1 MALCSQVHHYRRCGA
16 LIATVSQT
24 ACSRSDELR
33 LDVARSRVR
42 VEADYHSGGRE
53 GGQTSMCELLLPR
66 RFFHVNNLLWYR
78 FVGWDTAGTESFRSI
93 TRSYYRGAAGC
104 LLVYDVCSR
113 QSFLNARTWLKDV
126 RQHADPHLTCILVG
140 NKTDLCSDDAGPT
153 KRNREVTTEEA
164 ELWAKEEGLLFVET
178 SARSGENVELAFE
191 QATRDIL
198 MKIRNGV
205 FEDDRS
211 PGVKTSKPSGP
222 HLGIEESAKSGCCS

>member
-1 MALCSQVHHYRRCGA
+1 MVKLQCEYRF
-16 LIATVSQT
+16 VSSLSTQ
-24 ACSRSDELR
+24 ANSSL
-33 LDVARSRVR
+33 
-42 VEADYHSGGRE
+42 
-53 GGQTSMCELLLPR
+53 Q
-66 RFFHVNNLLWYR
+66 YR

-113 QSFLNARTWLKDV
+113 QSPSTHFILTISVLRRADLTFKGFLNARTWLRDV

-140 NKTDLCSDDAGPT
+140 NKTDLCSVDAGPA
-153 KRNREVTTEEA
+153 KRNREVPTEEA

-198 MKIRNGV
+198 IKIRNGV
-205 FEDDRS
+205 FDDDRVS
-211 PGVKTSKPSGP
+211 
-222 HLGIEESAKSGCCS
+222 

>member
-1 MALCSQVHHYRRCGA
+1 MSGVTWHYVLKFIITGDAAVGKSSLLVRLTDQRFLANPDPTLGVEFGSK
-16 LIATVSQT
+16 LITIQEEEKVVKLQ
-24 ACSRSDELR
+24 C
-33 LDVARSRVR
+33 
-42 VEADYHSGGRE
+42 
-53 GGQTSMCELLLPR
+53 
-66 RFFHVNNLLWYR
+66 
-78 FVGWDTAGTESFRSI
+78 WDTAGTESFRSI

-153 KRNREVTTEEA
+153 KRNREVRTEEA

-191 QATRDIL
+191 QATKDIL

-205 FEDDRS
+205 FDDDRS
-211 PGVKTSKPSGP
+211 PGVKTSKPSGTSIA
-222 HLGIEESAKSGCCS
+222 IEQSAKSGCCT